1 MKLSRQE
8 FAQLLNVQERYLC
21 PSNYEHYKAGAEE
34 CGYRLISRSGRG
46 AKTIFELE
54 PIDIEEYS
62 DEEWKPLPIAPLYL
76 VSNKGRIKSPK
87 GGLLKGYNHK
97 GYIRTQIAG
106 LGQVP
111 NHRMVM
117 LTFNPIDHPEDFVV
131 DHINGVRNDNRVENL
146 RWVWQSENFSFA
158 IDEHTDIKEIIAK
171 LVQKYGYDKL
181 KQKLEKLLE

>member
-8 FAQLLNVQERYLC
+8 FAQLLNVKERYLC
-21 PSNYEHYKAGAEE
+21 PSNFEHYKKGAEE

-46 AKTIFELE
+46 ANTIFELE
-54 PIDIEEYS
+54 PIDFEGS
-62 DEEWKPLPIAPLYL
+62 CADEEWKPFPLAPLYL
-76 VSNKGRIKSPK
+76 VSNKGRIKNPK

-106 LGQVP
+106 LGQLA
-111 NHRMVM
+111 NHRIVM

-158 IDEHTDIKEIIAK
+158 IDEYGDIKEIIAK

-181 KQKLEKLLE
+181 K

>member
-106 LGQVP
+106 LG
-111 NHRMVM
+111 
-117 LTFNPIDHPEDFVV
+117 
-131 DHINGVRNDNRVENL
+131 
-146 RWVWQSENFSFA
+146 
-158 IDEHTDIKEIIAK
+158 
-171 LVQKYGYDKL
+171 
-181 KQKLEKLLE
+181 